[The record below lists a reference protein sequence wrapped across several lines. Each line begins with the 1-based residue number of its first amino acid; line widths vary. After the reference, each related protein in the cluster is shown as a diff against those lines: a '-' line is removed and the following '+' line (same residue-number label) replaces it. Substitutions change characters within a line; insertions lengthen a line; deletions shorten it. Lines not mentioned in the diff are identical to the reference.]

1 MKMQKLILMMMTIT
15 EGSNDH
21 KFVLNVL
28 TNYQATK
35 EINQPN
41 SPVGAKQQARMLGH
55 SITDT

>member
-1 MKMQKLILMMMTIT
+1 MKNSMKMQKLILMMMTIT

-41 SPVGAKQQARMLGH
+41 SPVGAKQ
-55 SITDT
+55 